1 MSIDLKQYKLG
12 DIAISQTGPFGSQL
26 HEEDYVAEGTPI
38 VTVEH
43 LGSIGFTHQNLPFV
57 SESDTNRL
65 KKYTLKEGDIV
76 FSRVGSIDRSVYV
89 KAEEDGWLFSGRCI
103 RVRCNNSVNPRY
115 LSFYF
120 RLPSFKKMMLDLS
133 VGATMPSLNTEI
145 MDNLILYL
153 PSKEHQDVVASLL
166 DDIDSKISNNNA
178 IAAELEGMAKDL
190 YDYWFVQFDF
200 PDENGKPYKSSG
212 GKMVWNEELKRE
224 IPEGWEV
231 DRLGKHISS
240 NRGISYNSATLEGDG
255 VPMIN
260 LASFGVDS
268 NYKPAGIKTYNGQY
282 DADKIL
288 HPFDLIM
295 CNTQQTAIDPTKDII
310 GKAML
315 VPDIFDGD
323 VVSSHHVTTITPDVD
338 ELKYYLYGT
347 CKTTWFHKYIVGFA
361 SGTNILGLDFKGF
374 EDYLMPLPP
383 MRLLKKFATAM
394 KNIESEKNLIITE
407 NAELASLRDFLLPM
421 LMNGQVKVKGVS

>member
-1 MSIDLKQYKLG
+1 MSREAPMGEVAIIPNGFECCLG
-12 DIAISQTGPFGSQL
+12 QRMVLL
-26 HEEDYVAEGTPI
+26 HPDA
-38 VTVEH
+38 TVCNGKF
-43 LGSIGFTHQNLPFV
+43 LMYSLLSPFV
-57 SESDTNRL
+57 QKQIKRSDTTGSVVSNLCIPDLCALEIPYVNIERQ
-65 KKYTLKEGDIV
+65 ECIV
-76 FSRVGSIDRSVYV
+76 
-89 KAEEDGWLFSGRCI
+89 AL
-103 RVRCNNSVNPRY
+103 
-115 LSFYF
+115 LS
-120 RLPSFKKMMLDLS
+120 
-133 VGATMPSLNTEI
+133 
-145 MDNLILYL
+145 
-153 PSKEHQDVVASLL
+153 
-166 DDIDSKISNNNA
+166 DIDSKIDNNNA
-178 IAAELEGMAKDL
+178 ISAELEGMAKDL

-200 PDENGKPYKSSG
+200 PDENGNPYKSSG

-231 DRLGKHISS
+231 DRLGKHITSS
-240 NRGISYNSATLEGDG
+240 RGISYNSATLEGDG

-288 HPFDLIM
+288 RPFDLIM
-295 CNTQQTAIDPTKDII
+295 CNTQQTAVDPTKDII

-323 VVSSHHVTTITPDVD
+323 VVSSHHITTIAPDVD
-338 ELKYYLYGT
+338 ELKYYIYST

-383 MRLLKKFATAM
+383 IRLLQKFATTI
-394 KNIESEKNLIITE
+394 KNIESEKSLIITE
-407 NAELASLRDFLLPM
+407 NIELTSLRDFLLPM
-421 LMNGQVKVKGVS
+421 LMNGQVKVKGRDI

>member
-1 MSIDLKQYKLG
+1 MTSNTYRIKDVCSRFSSGKSISANEIHEDGKYPVFGGNGLRGYTDKYNFDGECVIIGRQGAYCGNVRYFSGKAYMTEHAIVACATREHDTRFLSYKFALMDLGRYAGQSAQPGLSVETLSTVEIALPPLNLQKKIAKVLSSIDAK
-12 DIAISQTGPFGSQL
+12 
-26 HEEDYVAEGTPI
+26 
-38 VTVEH
+38 
-43 LGSIGFTHQNLPFV
+43 
-57 SESDTNRL
+57 
-65 KKYTLKEGDIV
+65 
-76 FSRVGSIDRSVYV
+76 ID
-89 KAEEDGWLFSGRCI
+89 
-103 RVRCNNSVNPRY
+103 
-115 LSFYF
+115 
-120 RLPSFKKMMLDLS
+120 
-133 VGATMPSLNTEI
+133 
-145 MDNLILYL
+145 
-153 PSKEHQDVVASLL
+153 
-166 DDIDSKISNNNA
+166 NNNA

-224 IPEGWEV
+224 LPEGWEV
-231 DRLGKHISS
+231 DRLGKHITSS
-240 NRGISYNSATLEGDG
+240 RGISYNSATLEGNG

>member
-1 MSIDLKQYKLG
+1 MSSRAPIGLLAIATAPCCTNQGFKSFVVDTTLCDSEYLYYYLRCHMKEIVALG
-12 DIAISQTGPFGSQL
+12 GGTTFKEVSKETI
-26 HEEDYVAEGTPI
+26 EEFD
-38 VTVEH
+38 VE
-43 LGSIGFTHQNLPFV
+43 LPPLPFQHKIIAV
-57 SESDTNRL
+57 LSDTDA
-65 KKYTLKEGDIV
+65 K
-76 FSRVGSIDRSVYV
+76 ID
-89 KAEEDGWLFSGRCI
+89 
-103 RVRCNNSVNPRY
+103 
-115 LSFYF
+115 
-120 RLPSFKKMMLDLS
+120 
-133 VGATMPSLNTEI
+133 
-145 MDNLILYL
+145 
-153 PSKEHQDVVASLL
+153 
-166 DDIDSKISNNNA
+166 NNNA

-200 PDENGKPYKSSG
+200 QDENGKPYKSSG

>member
-1 MSIDLKQYKLG
+1 MEYEFVQLGSVCTFENGDRGKNYPNEKDFTETGIPFVNGGHIINGKIDISQLNYISEQKYSQLRAGKASRGDILFSLRGSLGKCVRNPFEKAAIASALVIVRPNEKIDRDYLFYVMNSPFFVKQGENNDNGSVQINLSVDILKSFSIPLPSMEKQKKIAFFLDSID
-12 DIAISQTGPFGSQL
+12 
-26 HEEDYVAEGTPI
+26 
-38 VTVEH
+38 
-43 LGSIGFTHQNLPFV
+43 
-57 SESDTNRL
+57 
-65 KKYTLKEGDIV
+65 KK
-76 FSRVGSIDRSVYV
+76 ID
-89 KAEEDGWLFSGRCI
+89 
-103 RVRCNNSVNPRY
+103 
-115 LSFYF
+115 
-120 RLPSFKKMMLDLS
+120 
-133 VGATMPSLNTEI
+133 
-145 MDNLILYL
+145 
-153 PSKEHQDVVASLL
+153 
-166 DDIDSKISNNNA
+166 NNNV

-224 IPEGWEV
+224 IPEEWEV
-231 DRLGKHISS
+231 DRLGKHIISS
-240 NRGISYNSATLEGDG
+240 RGISYNSANLEGDG

-383 MRLLKKFATAM
+383 MRLLKKFAPAM

-421 LMNGQVKVKGVS
+421 LMNGQVKVKGA

>member
-1 MSIDLKQYKLG
+1 MSNIFETETKIKQIIDELKALSAQAGLANQGEEERIITSVFLYKFLN
-12 DIAISQTGPFGSQL
+12 DKFM
-26 HEEDYVAEGTPI
+26 Y
-38 VTVEH
+38 
-43 LGSIGFTHQNLPFV
+43 NLSKF
-57 SESDTNRL
+57 
-65 KKYTLKEGDIV
+65 
-76 FSRVGSIDRSVYV
+76 
-89 KAEEDGWLFSGRCI
+89 AEEIGETIEEILKNENDELDAFYDTTSG
-103 RVRCNNSVNPRY
+103 
-115 LSFYF
+115 
-120 RLPSFKKMMLDLS
+120 
-133 VGATMPSLNTEI
+133 
-145 MDNLILYL
+145 
-153 PSKEHQDVVASLL
+153 DVAFGYE
-166 DDIDSKISNNNA
+166 DI
-178 IAAELEGMAKDL
+178 
-190 YDYWFVQFDF
+190 
-200 PDENGKPYKSSG
+200 
-212 GKMVWNEELKRE
+212 
-224 IPEGWEV
+224 
-231 DRLGKHISS
+231 ISS
-240 NRGISYNSATLEGDG
+240 RGISYNSANLEGDG

-288 HPFDLIM
+288 YPFDLIM

-310 GKAML
+310 GKAVL

-421 LMNGQVKVKGVS
+421 LMNGQVKVKGA

>member
-1 MSIDLKQYKLG
+1 MEYEFVQFGSVCTFENGDRGKNYPNEKDFAETGIPFVNGGHIINGKIDISQLNYISEKKYSQLRAGKASRGDILFSLRGSLGKCVRNPFEKAAIASALVIVRPNEKIDRDYLFYVMNSPFFVKQGENNDNGSVQINLSVDILKSFSIPLPSMGKQKKISFFLDSID
-12 DIAISQTGPFGSQL
+12 
-26 HEEDYVAEGTPI
+26 
-38 VTVEH
+38 
-43 LGSIGFTHQNLPFV
+43 
-57 SESDTNRL
+57 
-65 KKYTLKEGDIV
+65 KK
-76 FSRVGSIDRSVYV
+76 ID
-89 KAEEDGWLFSGRCI
+89 
-103 RVRCNNSVNPRY
+103 
-115 LSFYF
+115 
-120 RLPSFKKMMLDLS
+120 
-133 VGATMPSLNTEI
+133 
-145 MDNLILYL
+145 
-153 PSKEHQDVVASLL
+153 
-166 DDIDSKISNNNA
+166 NNNA

-231 DRLGKHISS
+231 DKLGKHITSS
-240 NRGISYNSATLEGDG
+240 RGISYNSATLEGDG

-282 DADKIL
+282 DVDKIL

-361 SGTNILGLDFKGF
+361 SGTNILGLDSKGF

-383 MRLLKKFATAM
+383 MRLLKKFATAI
-394 KNIESEKNLIITE
+394 KNIESEKNLIITK
-407 NAELASLRDFLLPM
+407 NAELVSLRDFLLPM
-421 LMNGQVKVKGVS
+421 LMNGQVKVKGA

>member
-1 MSIDLKQYKLG
+1 MQKIKLGDVCQISSAGDKPLDFSDSKTDRCSIPVIANGVENSGIIGYTSSASVVEPSVTVSARGNVGSVTFRDEPYFPVIRLLTLIPDSNILDTKYLYYYLKQYKIKG
-12 DIAISQTGPFGSQL
+12 
-26 HEEDYVAEGTPI
+26 
-38 VTVEH
+38 
-43 LGSIGFTHQNLPFV
+43 
-57 SESDTNRL
+57 
-65 KKYTLKEGDIV
+65 
-76 FSRVGSIDRSVYV
+76 VGSVQAQITIPDAEQYSVSLIGNV
-89 KAEEDGWLFSGRCI
+89 HTQKQIANVLFSI
-103 RVRCNNSVNPRY
+103 D
-115 LSFYF
+115 
-120 RLPSFKKMMLDLS
+120 KK
-133 VGATMPSLNTEI
+133 
-145 MDNLILYL
+145 
-153 PSKEHQDVVASLL
+153 
-166 DDIDSKISNNNA
+166 IDNNNA

>member
-1 MSIDLKQYKLG
+1 MIYEPLEKFVRLSQGLAVNKGTSYLFSDYKTDEFIYPLLRIVDLESGNHSTFSKYVSK
-12 DIAISQTGPFGSQL
+12 DVSKSVVIS
-26 HEEDYVAEGTPI
+26 EDT
-38 VTVEH
+38 
-43 LGSIGFTHQNLPFV
+43 
-57 SESDTNRL
+57 
-65 KKYTLKEGDIV
+65 IV
-76 FSRVGSIDRSVYV
+76 FSRVTCQCFRG
-89 KAEEDGWLFSGRCI
+89 FSGVVHNNLFVVEPINDFISKDYLFAILQSSFVRNQALNLAKSSVVPDLTHDMFKSI
-103 RVRCNNSVNPRY
+103 RIPIPDKSEQN
-115 LSFYF
+115 
-120 RLPSFKKMMLDLS
+120 K
-133 VGATMPSLNTEI
+133 I
-145 MDNLILYL
+145 
-153 PSKEHQDVVASLL
+153 VVVYQS
-166 DDIDSKISNNNA
+166 ISSKISNNNA

-231 DRLGKHISS
+231 DKLGKHITSS
-240 NRGISYNSATLEGDG
+240 RGISYNSATLEGDG

-361 SGTNILGLDFKGF
+361 SGTNILGLDSKGF

-383 MRLLKKFATAM
+383 MRLLKKFATAI
-394 KNIESEKNLIITE
+394 KNIESEKNLIITK
-407 NAELASLRDFLLPM
+407 NAELVSLRDFLLPM
-421 LMNGQVKVKGVS
+421 LMNGQVKVKGA

>member
-1 MSIDLKQYKLG
+1 MEYEFVQLGSVCTFENGDRGKNYPNEKDFTETGIPFVNGGHIINGKIDISQLNYISEQKYSQLRAGKASRGDILFSLRGSLGKCVRNPFEKAAIASALVIVRPNEKIDRDYLFYVMNSPFFVKQGENNDNGSVQINLSVDIFKSFSIPLPSMEKQKKIAFFLDSID
-12 DIAISQTGPFGSQL
+12 
-26 HEEDYVAEGTPI
+26 
-38 VTVEH
+38 
-43 LGSIGFTHQNLPFV
+43 
-57 SESDTNRL
+57 
-65 KKYTLKEGDIV
+65 KK
-76 FSRVGSIDRSVYV
+76 ID
-89 KAEEDGWLFSGRCI
+89 
-103 RVRCNNSVNPRY
+103 
-115 LSFYF
+115 
-120 RLPSFKKMMLDLS
+120 
-133 VGATMPSLNTEI
+133 
-145 MDNLILYL
+145 
-153 PSKEHQDVVASLL
+153 
-166 DDIDSKISNNNA
+166 NNNV

-231 DRLGKHISS
+231 DRLGKHITSS
-240 NRGISYNSATLEGDG
+240 RGISYNSATLEGDG

-288 HPFDLIM
+288 RPFDLIM
-295 CNTQQTAIDPTKDII
+295 CNTQQTAVDPTKDII

-323 VVSSHHVTTITPDVD
+323 VVSSHHITTIAPDVD
-338 ELKYYLYGT
+338 ELKYYIYST

-383 MRLLKKFATAM
+383 MRLLQKFATTI
-394 KNIESEKNLIITE
+394 KNIESEKSLIITE
-407 NAELASLRDFLLPM
+407 NIELTSLRDFLLPM
-421 LMNGQVKVKGVS
+421 LMNGQVKVKGRDI

>member
-1 MSIDLKQYKLG
+1 MNKIKLKDATVKITDGSHFSPQGVEIGYPMLSSKDMRDNGFDYSDVKHITKDDYLALVKNGCKPKIDDVLIIKDGNSYLKKAFVVTEEADIVLLSSIGILRPNKRVIDPYFLKYYLL
-12 DIAISQTGPFGSQL
+12 S
-26 HEEDYVAEGTPI
+26 DYVQNAANKY
-38 VTVEH
+38 VT
-43 LGSIGFTHQNLPFV
+43 GSAIP
-57 SESDTNRL
+57 
-65 KKYTLKEGDIV
+65 
-76 FSRVGSIDRSVYV
+76 RVILANFGEI
-89 KAEEDGWLFSGRCI
+89 EI
-103 RVRCNNSVNPRY
+103 P
-115 LSFYF
+115 
-120 RLPSFKKMMLDLS
+120 LPSMQEQKKIALVLKTLDAKMA
-133 VGATMPSLNTEI
+133 V
-145 MDNLILYL
+145 
-153 PSKEHQDVVASLL
+153 
-166 DDIDSKISNNNA
+166 NNA
-178 IAAELEGMAKDL
+178 IAAELEGVAKDL

-231 DRLGKHISS
+231 DRLGKHITSS
-240 NRGISYNSATLEGDG
+240 RGISYNSATLEGDG

-323 VVSSHHVTTITPDVD
+323 IVSSHHVTTITPDVD

-374 EDYLMPLPP
+374 EDYLMLLPP
-383 MRLLKKFATAM
+383 MRFLQKFATSI

-421 LMNGQVKVKGVS
+421 LMNGQVKVKGAS

>member
-1 MSIDLKQYKLG
+1 MEYEFVQFGSVCTFENGDRGKNYPNEKDFVETGIPFVNGGHIINGKIDISQLNYISEKKYSQLCAGKASRGDILFSLRGSLGKCVRNPFEKAAIASALVIVRPNEEIDRDYLFYVMNSPFFVKQGENNDNGSVQINLSVDILKSFSIPLPSMGKQKKISFFLDSID
-12 DIAISQTGPFGSQL
+12 
-26 HEEDYVAEGTPI
+26 
-38 VTVEH
+38 
-43 LGSIGFTHQNLPFV
+43 
-57 SESDTNRL
+57 
-65 KKYTLKEGDIV
+65 KK
-76 FSRVGSIDRSVYV
+76 ID
-89 KAEEDGWLFSGRCI
+89 
-103 RVRCNNSVNPRY
+103 
-115 LSFYF
+115 
-120 RLPSFKKMMLDLS
+120 
-133 VGATMPSLNTEI
+133 
-145 MDNLILYL
+145 
-153 PSKEHQDVVASLL
+153 
-166 DDIDSKISNNNA
+166 NNNA

-231 DRLGKHISS
+231 DKLGKHITSS
-240 NRGISYNSATLEGDG
+240 RGISYNSATLEGDG

-383 MRLLKKFATAM
+383 MRLLKKFATAI
-394 KNIESEKNLIITE
+394 KNIESEKNLIITK

-421 LMNGQVKVKGVS
+421 LMNGQVKVKGA

>member
-1 MSIDLKQYKLG
+1 MSKTIPAHNFCNSVFDGTHDTPKPCENGHPLILSKNIQRNSINLQDTYN
-12 DIAISQTGPFGSQL
+12 IS
-26 HEEDYVAEGTPI
+26 EEDYNAINARSKVSQWDILFSMIGT
-38 VTVEH
+38 V
-43 LGSIGFTHQNLPFV
+43 GSVYLEK
-57 SESDTNRL
+57 S
-65 KKYTLKEGDIV
+65 KDIPYAIKNMGV
-76 FSRVGSIDRSVYV
+76 FSTKDELKAKWLYYYLQTNEAKSIISNYLNGAVQKFLPLGFLREFPVREMPRNAKEIISVL
-89 KAEEDGWLFSGRCI
+89 E
-103 RVRCNNSVNPRY
+103 N
-115 LSFYF
+115 
-120 RLPSFKKMMLDLS
+120 
-133 VGATMPSLNTEI
+133 
-145 MDNLILYL
+145 
-153 PSKEHQDVVASLL
+153 
-166 DDIDSKISNNNA
+166 IDSKIDNNNA

-231 DRLGKHISS
+231 DRLGKHIISS
-240 NRGISYNSATLEGDG
+240 RGISYNSANLEGDG

-323 VVSSHHVTTITPDVD
+323 VVSSHHVTTITPYVD

-421 LMNGQVKVKGVS
+421 LMNGQVKVKGA